1 MWVWEKQSVSPALAG
16 GVAANQTKDSNVQK
30 MREFNEEGCVGV
42 FTLFMLV
49 QVSCSLIKMMM
60 SRELPVL
67 ITFYLHFRLTSF
79 WSRLKLNIY
88 LRVQPCDGAMEDE
101 KKFICQLL
109 IINQA
114 KTPCRICEEV
124 LIYGEKLVP
133 SQPGVSCSFSTDW
146 VCLTDWLPDTI
157 KVWSLWCFC
166 GLHRT
171 EKRQKLRIAE
181 HFKASVISLSRFR
194 VLFKDKTFPSDYQ

>member
-16 GVAANQTKDSNVQK
+16 GTAANQTKDSNVQK

-146 VCLTDWLPDTI
+146 VCLTARYH
-157 KVWSLWCFC
+157 KSLIIMMFLWTSSH
-166 GLHRT
+166 GKKTKIENSWALQSQRD
-171 EKRQKLRIAE
+171 
-181 HFKASVISLSRFR
+181 ISE
-194 VLFKDKTFPSDYQ
+194 QI